1 MAGVRAV
8 QLGGTPAR
16 HAGARGQSHW
26 RAWTQLAAAWAF
38 RRGEARLFELCDLA
52 EVARSQTDVCL
63 AEGYVIRQTT
73 PEELPVCAEL
83 AGAAIAEYRRR
94 CRSGDQC
101 YVTFRNAEPVNL
113 NWLHFGPC
121 YVYGL
126 GLLIEAG
133 PSECYLYN
141 VFTDPGHRGKGLYK
155 TTQRLLIQR
164 LAERGITRVRQVV
177 AFDNSVPQ
185 LVLPKLGYRLTQ
197 DIHHK
202 CIGGLKM
209 TAVRDVAGAAASR
222 RLFWRTPKGIFR
234 I

>member
-1 MAGVRAV
+1 M
-8 QLGGTPAR
+8 QF
-16 HAGARGQSHW
+16 
-26 RAWTQLAAAWAF
+26 AAAWAF
-38 RRGEARLFELCDLA
+38 RWGEARLFELCDLA
-52 EVARSQTDVCL
+52 EIARSQADVCM
-63 AEGYVIRQTT
+63 AEGYVFRHMT
-73 PEELPVCAEL
+73 PEELPACAEL
-83 AGAAIAEYRRR
+83 AHVPLDEYRRR
-94 CRSGDQC
+94 CGSGDEC
-101 YVTFRNAEPVNL
+101 YATFHSGEPVNL

-141 VFTDPGHRGKGLYK
+141 VFTAPGHRGKGLYK
-155 TTQRLLIQR
+155 STQRLLIQR
-164 LAERGITRVRQVV
+164 LAERGIVRVRQVV

-185 LVLPKLGYRLTQ
+185 LVLPRLGYRRTQ

-209 TAVRDVAGAAASR
+209 TTVRDVAGRAASR
-222 RLFWRTPKGIFR
+222 RVFWRTPKGTFR